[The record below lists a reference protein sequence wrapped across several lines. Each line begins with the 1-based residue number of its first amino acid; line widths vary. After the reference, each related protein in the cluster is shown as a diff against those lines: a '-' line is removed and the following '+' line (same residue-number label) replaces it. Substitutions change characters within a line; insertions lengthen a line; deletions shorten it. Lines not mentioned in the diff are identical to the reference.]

1 MTLQSV
7 SQVNNKLSNPFAS
20 TGVVTLS
27 FIHGDRAAHPLSCW
41 NCCLW
46 TILDLKM
53 PTTLSFTVHSLALVF
68 RREGKER
75 RLCAK
80 GAAFFLQMRHIQVKN
95 AINQMKDEIRNSSR
109 VSIHQAVSTTASVP
123 GSLIMPEWRGMIC
136 LHKEAVW
143 SLEMAMFDCDGP
155 RTQVTEIKIQ
165 FKDTKIM
172 LFSYC
177 SPAAGHRPRLVS
189 YSCLLF
195 I

>member
-1 MTLQSV
+1 MSSDNLLTALLVFGCDGTSDTVKQCVLLLSHLIIF
-7 SQVNNKLSNPFAS
+7 SHDPAKQVNNKLSNPFTS

-80 GAAFFLQMRHIQVKN
+80 GAAFFNKWDTSKLKMRLAKWK
-95 AINQMKDEIRNSSR
+95 MKKGTPAECRSIKQSR
-109 VSIHQAVSTTASVP
+109 PQHLYLVP
-123 GSLIMPEWRGMIC
+123 
-136 LHKEAVW
+136 
-143 SLEMAMFDCDGP
+143 
-155 RTQVTEIKIQ
+155 
-165 FKDTKIM
+165 
-172 LFSYC
+172 
-177 SPAAGHRPRLVS
+177 
-189 YSCLLF
+189 
-195 I
+195 

>member
-7 SQVNNKLSNPFAS
+7 SQVNNKLSNPFTS

-68 RREGKER
+68 RREGKEK

-80 GAAFFLQMRHIQVKN
+80 GAAFFNKWDTSKLKMRLTKWKMKKGTPAECRASSSLDHSICTWFLNHAWVKG
-95 AINQMKDEIRNSSR
+95 DDL
-109 VSIHQAVSTTASVP
+109 STQ
-123 GSLIMPEWRGMIC
+123 R
-136 LHKEAVW
+136 
-143 SLEMAMFDCDGP
+143 
-155 RTQVTEIKIQ
+155 
-165 FKDTKIM
+165 
-172 LFSYC
+172 
-177 SPAAGHRPRLVS
+177 
-189 YSCLLF
+189 SCLISGDGHVRLRRSTYTGERHKNYAVLILF
-195 I
+195 PCRWA